1 MKLCETCT
9 KRNCKKRVVVIQEN
23 NLITIKCLD
32 YEKDETKIQ
41 GYKKQLERTAK
52 ISKSIMGLYNVGIKK
67 EELLC

>member
-52 ISKSIMGLYNVGIKK
+52 ISKSIMGLYDPSWD
-67 EELLC
+67 

>member
-32 YEKDETKIQ
+32 YEKDETKIR

-52 ISKSIMGLYNVGIKK
+52 VNKSIMGLYDPSWD
-67 EELLC
+67 

>member
-9 KRNCKKRVVVIQEN
+9 KQNCKKNIIVIQED

-32 YEKDETKIQ
+32 YEKDETKIR

-52 ISKSIMGLYNVGIKK
+52 INKSVMGLYNPSWN
-67 EELLC
+67 

>member
-9 KRNCKKRVVVIQEN
+9 KRNCNHSIVKIKQD

-41 GYKKQLERTAK
+41 GHKKQLERTAK
-52 ISKSIMGLYNVGIKK
+52 ISKSIMGLYNPSWD
-67 EELLC
+67 

>member
-52 ISKSIMGLYNVGIKK
+52 ISKSIMGLYNPSWD
-67 EELLC
+67 

>member
-9 KRNCKKRVVVIQEN
+9 KRNCNKRIVVTTQD
-23 NLITIKCLD
+23 NLMKIKCLD

-52 ISKSIMGLYNVGIKK
+52 ISKSIMGLYNPSWG
-67 EELLC
+67 